1 MQKAEIK
8 SLIRHGLTAIGT
20 LLVLTG
26 LNRFIPLVDFL
37 TENLDSTFQ
46 AIEVLIGV
54 VVAVFGF
61 LRNKDRFKEIAQAED
76 KVVEEK

>member
-1 MQKAEIK
+1 MDAAQIK
-8 SLIRHGLTAIGT
+8 SLIRHALTAIGT

-26 LNRFIPLVDFL
+26 LNGFVPLVDLL

-46 AIEVLIGV
+46 AVEVLGGV

-61 LRNKDRFKEIAQAED
+61 FRNKERFEQVKES
-76 KVVEEK
+76 

>member
-1 MQKAEIK
+1 MQTAELK
-8 SLIRHGLTAIGT
+8 SLIRHALTAIGT

-26 LNRFIPLVDFL
+26 LNRFIPLVDYL

-54 VVAVFGF
+54 VITVFGF
-61 LRNKDRFKEIAQAED
+61 LRNKDRFKQVAEA
-76 KVVEEK
+76 EK